1 MNNYPNYRLVNVND
15 NNKNS
20 IMYYIFILIVI
31 AIIAYLIYLFIIYEK
46 DNRRENMSGGTLT
59 QMFAQDSQDVY
70 LKGNVADTATGNFT
84 LYWNQPTKVAN
95 TYMNRGSP
103 LSSYVFPS
111 TITNPNIPIGI
122 STELD
127 GANIDIKNIK
137 PEIDSNNYIESI
149 KNPYIHINKPNIFGS
164 DKITEIMNENPKF
177 FDNVDKNKLNKELYY
192 NLLHNK
198 DCVSNPSS
206 CGSGDGGS
214 RLGEDFNQPTDAKPF
229 VSLDGNLFYPDSY
242 VGSYWTQPNFDIMQ
256 PYPII
261 IQNNK

>member
-1 MNNYPNYRLVNVND
+1 MNNYPRYRIVND
-15 NNKNS
+15 NNNNS
-20 IMYYIFILIVI
+20 IMYYIFIII
-31 AIIAYLIYLFIIYEK
+31 FIIIIAYLIYYFLVCK
-46 DNRRENMSGGTLT
+46 NDNKENMSGGTLT

-70 LKGNVADTATGNFT
+70 LKGDVDRTATGNFT

-103 LSSYVFPS
+103 LSSYVLPA
-111 TITNPNIPIGI
+111 TIANPNIPINI

-127 GANIDIKNIK
+127 GANTDIQNIK
-137 PEIDSNNYIESI
+137 PEIDTNNYIEDI
-149 KNPYIHINKPNIFGS
+149 KNPYIRINKPNIFES
-164 DKITEIMNENPKF
+164 DKITEIMNDNPNF
-177 FDNVDKNKLNKELYY
+177 FDNTDKNKLNKELYY

-198 DCVSNPSS
+198 NCVSNPAS
-206 CGSGDGGS
+206 CGSGSGGS
-214 RLGEDFNQPTDAKPF
+214 RLGEGFIQPTDAKPF

-261 IQNNK
+261 LENNK